1 MYSWGDDTS
10 DWYGK
15 ASYSYGEAGKDVRA
29 AAAAAAAAKG
39 PRTYAAKHGPP
50 NPKLIDPHKR
60 ITTQSTNPL
69 IVAVDVTGS
78 MANWPFEIFDR
89 LPLLYS
95 TLAQYRED
103 LEICFAAI
111 GDARS
116 DRWPLQ
122 VTDFAHG
129 YDLEQQLGSLYGEG
143 GGGDAPESYGLFAWW
158 VENHV
163 AIPNAKDPFLIVFGD
178 APMHADIPRQEIT
191 TLLGDSDPREDGKT
205 SSWAGR
211 LLGNALGAPP
221 EIDSIRTWRRVA
233 ERWNTWFLRRPTGRA
248 GDEVDKQWA
257 EALTPQHIFHIDDE
271 QRAVDYAMGLVAR
284 SWGHF
289 GDFLTNMLA
298 RQDEGKVKTVASL
311 IRKEGPRS
319 LACPS
324 CGAHLPADAVGR
336 HVCTYCGSTLEV

>member
-1 MYSWGDDTS
+1 MYSWDDDTS

-15 ASYSYGEAGKDVRA
+15 GSYSYGEAGKDVRLA
-29 AAAAAAAAKG
+29 AAAAAAVKG
-39 PRTYAAKHGPP
+39 PRTYSSKHGPA

-111 GDARS
+111 GDSRA
-116 DRWPLQ
+116 DHWPLQ

-158 VENHV
+158 VESHV
-163 AIPNAKDPFLIVFGD
+163 TIPNAKDPFLIVFGD
-178 APMHADIPRQEIT
+178 APMHPSIHKEEIA
-191 TLLGDSDPREDGKT
+191 TLLGDNNPQEKGKAAT
-205 SSWAGR
+205 GWADRLFGSSPAEFD
-211 LLGNALGAPP
+211 AVK
-221 EIDSIRTWRRVA
+221 TWRRVA

-248 GDEVDKQWA
+248 GDEVDRQWSD
-257 EALTPQHIFHIDDE
+257 ALGRDRIFHIDDE

-289 GDFLTNMLA
+289 GDFQSNMLA
-298 RQDEGKVKTVASL
+298 RQDEGKVKSVAER
-311 IRKEGPRS
+311 IRKEGPRA

-324 CGAHLPADAVGR
+324 CGARIPPEAAGR